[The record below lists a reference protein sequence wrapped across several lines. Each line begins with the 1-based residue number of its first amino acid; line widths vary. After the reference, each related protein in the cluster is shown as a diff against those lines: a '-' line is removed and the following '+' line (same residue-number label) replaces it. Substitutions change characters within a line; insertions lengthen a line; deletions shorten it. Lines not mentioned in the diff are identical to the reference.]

1 MALSTRGTK
10 ATEDAD
16 TQELR
21 TPLSPLRWVGG
32 WAPMGIG
39 AWERVSSSGGADGD
53 GARMSQGLPAVPS
66 RAHIQMKS
74 LESAVL
80 HVPAPPGGL
89 SRCHCRSLLPFSVPR
104 FCSDKLP
111 LSFPDGY
118 LAFLTHMCPFS

>member
-21 TPLSPLRWVGG
+21 TPLSPLCWVGVG
-32 WAPMGIG
+32 T
-39 AWERVSSSGGADGD
+39 SGHRGLGKGLLLGGTDGD
-53 GARMSQGLPAVPS
+53 GARMSQGLPAAPS

-74 LESAVL
+74 LESAAL

-89 SRCHCRSLLPFSVPR
+89 SRCHRRSLLPFSGPR